1 MKYAVLQYS
10 ETKDNPNG
18 SFTTAKEGYADNLD
32 GAKQA
37 FHSHCNA
44 LYGDAK
50 LVNAVVK
57 LVDENLDTVD
67 QKYVEVINKEMEKQN
82 DVELPTG
89 DNE

>member
-10 ETKDNPNG
+10 ETKDYPNG
-18 SFTTAKEGYADNLD
+18 AFTTAKEGYADNLD

-37 FHSHCNA
+37 FHAHCNA

-57 LVDENLDTVD
+57 LVDENLDLVEA
-67 QKYVEVINKEMEKQN
+67 KYIEVINHDAE
-82 DVELPTG
+82 
-89 DNE
+89 